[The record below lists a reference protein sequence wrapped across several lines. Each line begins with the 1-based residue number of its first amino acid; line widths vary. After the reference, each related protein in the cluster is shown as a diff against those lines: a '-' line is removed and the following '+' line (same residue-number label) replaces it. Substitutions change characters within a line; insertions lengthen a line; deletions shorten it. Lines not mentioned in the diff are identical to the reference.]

1 LVRNTLQP
9 ESAMLSESFEGNVAA
24 LLASMERG
32 RGGFRLEPL
41 SASGNNRVFTL
52 HCDGKMFV
60 LKWYFHDPSDTRDRL
75 GAEYAFLEHAWNMG
89 LRCIPQP
96 LGKDL
101 STHLAIYEFVEGYK
115 LDASHIDEF
124 AMRQAS
130 QFLALLNSPRSRAQ
144 ASALPNAS
152 EACFSLSEHF
162 AMVDLRLSRLAN
174 MPVESNADR
183 AATELVSSLAAYWN
197 DTKPH
202 LLRGCNALS
211 LSPDGAL
218 PLSERCLS
226 PSDFGFHNALVRPD
240 GSLCFIDFEYAG
252 WDDPSK
258 TVGDFFSHP
267 GVAVPH
273 THFESF
279 LMQAL
284 APFEG
289 AQQIAAR
296 VRLLEPISQVKWCCI
311 ILNEFLPVAA
321 LRRNFANQ
329 GADTQVRKKRQL
341 DKATRFFESLQH

>member
-1 LVRNTLQP
+1 
-9 ESAMLSESFEGNVAA
+9 MLSESLEANVAA
-24 LLASMERG
+24 LLASREQG
-32 RGGFRLEPL
+32 SAGFSLEPL

-52 HCDGKMFV
+52 YCDGQTFV
-60 LKWYFHDPSDTRDRL
+60 LKWYFHDATDTRDRL

-96 LGKDL
+96 LGKDP

-115 LDASHIDEF
+115 LDASHVDEG
-124 AMRQAS
+124 AVRQAT
-130 QFLALLNSPRSRAQ
+130 QFLALLNSPQSRAQ
-144 ASALPNAS
+144 ASALQNAS
-152 EACFSLSEHF
+152 EACFSVAEHF

-174 MPVESNADR
+174 MQVESNADR

-197 DTKPH
+197 DTKLH

-218 PLSERCLS
+218 PLSDRCLS

-267 GVAVPH
+267 GVPVSH
-273 THFESF
+273 SQFEPF

-284 APFEG
+284 APYEN
-289 AQQIAAR
+289 AQQMAAR
-296 VRLLEPISQVKWCCI
+296 IRLLEPISQVKWCCI

-321 LRRNFANQ
+321 RRRNFANP
-329 GADTQVRKKRQL
+329 GADNQVRKQRQL
-341 DKATRFFESLQH
+341 EKATRLFESLQH